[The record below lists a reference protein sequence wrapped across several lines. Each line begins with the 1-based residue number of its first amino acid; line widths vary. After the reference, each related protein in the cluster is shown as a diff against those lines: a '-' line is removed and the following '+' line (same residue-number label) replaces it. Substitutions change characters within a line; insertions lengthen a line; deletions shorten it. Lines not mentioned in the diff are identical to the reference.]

1 MTDNNQTKS
10 SRNPWSWIP
19 SLYFYQGIP
28 YSIVMITSGL
38 IYKTMGVS
46 IAMFAFWTSLLYL
59 PWAIKP
65 LWSPYIDVV
74 STKRNWILWTQLLLG
89 AAFIAVGLVMQLPY
103 YFPLSI
109 AFFALIAISSA
120 SHDIAADG
128 FYMLSLDQHR
138 QSFFVGIRSTFYRFA
153 MLTALGLLPLIAGII
168 QENTGLDP
176 VSFEVNAVPVSQF
189 KTSDIVEFQ
198 NTKQEGTPKIVIF
211 PEKVQIPIFE
221 KGISNLDS
229 VVVYIA
235 LSAPPAPGETIVV
248 NLGRKSGSKDIG
260 LPKNH
265 TGRFEFT
272 GLNWNKPEA
281 AVLRIDHNLTSHTS
295 SVFRATAGNIAFSWT
310 VSLGLIGVVLLLL
323 AVYHRIVLPRPNE
336 IKDKTKVDLKV
347 YGEVFASFFT
357 KPGII
362 PALVFFLL
370 YRLGEAQL
378 VKVAT
383 PFLVDS
389 RGSGG
394 IGLTSAQYG
403 IAYGTLGMI
412 CLTLGGILGGVVVS
426 RFGLKRMIWIMA
438 LAMNVPIAVYVYLSA
453 FQPVPGDLSIYLSI
467 AAEQMGYGFGFTAY
481 MIYMLSFV
489 GESKFKTAEFA
500 IGTSLMALGMMIP
513 GMISGYM
520 KELLGYQHF
529 FVYVLLCAIPGMVAI
544 RFLKINPT
552 FGIKKKLEVKE
563 EDRLKG

>member
-1 MTDNNQTKS
+1 MTEIDQSKS

-46 IAMFAFWTSLLYL
+46 IATFAFWTSLLYL

-65 LWSPYIDVV
+65 LWSPYVDVV

-89 AAFIAVGLVMQLPY
+89 LAFVAVGFAMQLPF
-103 YFPLSI
+103 YFPVTI
-109 AFFALIAISSA
+109 AIFAVIAISSA

-128 FYMLSLDQHR
+128 FYMLSLDQHK
-138 QSFFVGIRSTFYRFA
+138 QAFFVGIRSTFYRFA
-153 MLTALGLLPLIAGII
+153 MLTALGLLPLIAGLI
-168 QENTGLDP
+168 QENTGLKP
-176 VSFEVNAVPVSQF
+176 ILFEVNAVPAAQF
-189 KTSDIVEFQ
+189 KPADVVDFLV
-198 NTKQEGTPKIVIF
+198 TKQEGIPKILIF

-221 KGISNLDS
+221 KGASAIDS
-229 VVVYIA
+229 AVIYLA
-235 LSAPPAPGETIVV
+235 LSAPPAPDETIVV
-248 NLGRKSGSKDIG
+248 NLGRKTGSKDID

-272 GLNWNKPEA
+272 AANWDKPVA
-281 AVLRIDHNLTSHTS
+281 AVIRVDHNLTSQTS
-295 SVFRATAGNIAFSWT
+295 SQFKATAGNIAFSWT
-310 VSLGLIGVVLLLL
+310 VSLGCLGIVLMLL
-323 AVYHRIVLPRPNE
+323 AVYHRIALPKPNE
-336 IKDKTKVDLKV
+336 IKEKSKVDLKV

-357 KPGII
+357 KPGIG
-362 PALVFFLL
+362 PALIFFLM

-389 RGSGG
+389 RNSGG

-412 CLTLGGILGGVVVS
+412 CLTLGGILGGVVAS
-426 RFGLKRMIWIMA
+426 KYGLKKMIWVMA
-438 LAMNVPIAVYVYLSA
+438 FSMNIPVSVYVYLST

-481 MIYMLSFV
+481 MLYMLSFV

-529 FVYVLLCAIPGMVAI
+529 FIYVMICAIPGMIAI
-544 RFLKINPT
+544 KFLKINPT
-552 FGIKKKLEVKE
+552 FGIKKKEAVSI
-563 EDRLKG
+563 